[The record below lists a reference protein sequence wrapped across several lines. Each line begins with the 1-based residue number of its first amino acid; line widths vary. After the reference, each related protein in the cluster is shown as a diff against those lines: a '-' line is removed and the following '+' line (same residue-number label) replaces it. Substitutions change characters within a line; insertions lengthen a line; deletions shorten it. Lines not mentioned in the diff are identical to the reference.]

1 MTSLKPQSLSKQ
13 TLAKK
18 SLDNL
23 EKQIDLHTRQLLE
36 ANQQLTREINERK
49 RAEQVARTLFRIS
62 NAINVS
68 KDLEELYTSIHRIL
82 GEIIDLSN
90 FYIAIYHKLTRRI
103 TFPYFIDEFDS
114 KTTYSDRFSE
124 ENSLTGEV
132 ILAKKPVFLSQSDLQ
147 LRANEQRIIGTTP
160 KIWLGVPLHIKDEVI
175 GVMATQS
182 YHDPNH
188 FDEMDLDV
196 LHSVSDQV
204 ALAIDRKRSEQ
215 SIIAS
220 EKKYRNIIES
230 IDDGYYE
237 IDLSANMTLVNHAM
251 CTLLGSS
258 EKDLLGKNTAA
269 FISEPSSKKVSEA
282 FTAYFNTEKPVKT
295 LELEVY
301 RQDGT
306 SRYIETVASGIRDED
321 NSLSGFRGIA
331 RDVTERKIAE
341 KSRKVLENQLQQSQR
356 LESLGTLAGGIAHD
370 FNNLLMGIQG
380 RTALLLQDLAATHP
394 HYSPLKN
401 IEQIVD
407 SAANLT
413 KRLLGFARGGKY
425 EVRPT
430 DLNELIEKN
439 LDMFGR
445 TKKEITICTSLKSNL
460 QPVEVDQNQI
470 EQVLLN
476 LLVNAA
482 QAMPD
487 GGVISITTSHCML
500 PKTEAQLYGIA
511 PGDYVEITLADTG
524 EGMDKAT
531 IPKIFDPFFTTK
543 ATGHGTGLGLAM
555 VYGIIVNHGGAIS
568 VQSAPKNGTIFSI
581 LLPTTDKQIAAETK
595 IPTDIMEK
603 GSETILLVDDEPMI
617 VDIAQEILGVLGYK
631 VLTAG
636 SGQEALEVYTRHQDT
651 VNFCIIDMIMP
662 HMSGSELFDR
672 LKKIN
677 PAVKVLLSSGYSID
691 GQAREILNRGCDGFI
706 QKPFTISQLSIKIR
720 EILD

>member
-1 MTSLKPQSLSKQ
+1 MTSLDTQSLSKQ
-13 TLAKK
+13 TLDKK

-49 RAEQVARTLFRIS
+49 RAEQIARTLFRIS
-62 NAINVS
+62 NAINTS
-68 KDLEELYTSIHRIL
+68 KNLEELYASIHRIL

-90 FYIAIYHKLTRRI
+90 FYIAIYHKLAHRI
-103 TFPYFIDEFDS
+103 TFPYFIDQFDT
-114 KTTYSDRFSE
+114 KTIYSDRFSE

-132 ILAKKPVFLSQSDLQ
+132 ILAKKPVFLNQVDLQ
-147 LRANEQRIIGTTP
+147 LRETEKRIIGTSP
-160 KIWLGVPLHIKDEVI
+160 KIWLGVPLQIKDEVI

-182 YHDPNH
+182 YHNPYH

-215 SIIAS
+215 TIIAS

-237 IDLSANMTLVNHAM
+237 IDIRGNLTLVNQAT
-251 CTLLGSS
+251 CALLGAR

-269 FISEPSSKKVSEA
+269 YMSKQSIKKVSK
-282 FTAYFNTEKPVKT
+282 AYKASFNTDKPAKT
-295 LELEVY
+295 LELELY
-301 RQDGT
+301 RRDGT
-306 SRYIETVASGIRDED
+306 SRYIETVVSTTRDED
-321 NSLSGFRGIA
+321 DALRGFRGIA
-331 RDVTERKIAE
+331 RDITERKIAE
-341 KSRKVLENQLQQSQR
+341 KSRKMLEDQLQQSQR

-380 RTALLLQDLAATHP
+380 RTALLLKDLTAVHP
-394 HYSPLKN
+394 HYAPLKN
-401 IEQIVD
+401 IEQFVE

-425 EVRPT
+425 EVRPI

-445 TKKEITICTSLKSNL
+445 TKKEITICTSLQSNL
-460 QPVEVDQNQI
+460 QPVEADKNQI

-487 GGVISITTSHCML
+487 GGVISITTSHCL
-500 PKTEAQLYGIA
+500 IQEIDARRHGIA
-511 PGDYVEITLADTG
+511 PGNYVEVTLADTG

-595 IPTDIMEK
+595 IPLDIMEK

-617 VDIAQEILGVLGYK
+617 IDIAQEILAVLGYK
-631 VLTAG
+631 ILTAA
-636 SGQEALEVYTRHQDT
+636 SGKEALEIYNCHQDT
-651 VNFCIIDMIMP
+651 INFCIIDMIMP

>member
-1 MTSLKPQSLSKQ
+1 MTNLETQDMSKP
-13 TLAKK
+13 TVTNK
-18 SLDNL
+18 SLDTL
-23 EKQIDLHTRQLLE
+23 EKQIDRNTRQLLE

-49 RAEQVARTLFRIS
+49 RAEQIARTLFRIS
-62 NAINVS
+62 NAINTS
-68 KDLEELYTSIHRIL
+68 KDLGELYASIHRIL

-90 FYIAIYHKLTRRI
+90 FYIAIYHKLTNKI
-103 TFPYFIDEFDS
+103 SFPYFTDEFDA
-114 KTTYSDRFSE
+114 KATYSDQFSE

-132 ILAKKPVFLSQSDLQ
+132 ILAKKPVLLNQLDLQ
-147 LRANEQRIIGTTP
+147 RRETDQHLIGTTP
-160 KIWLGVPLHIKDEVI
+160 KIWLGVPLQIKDEVI

-182 YHDPNH
+182 YTDPDH

-196 LHSVSDQV
+196 LLSVSDQV

-220 EKKYRNIIES
+220 EKKYRNIIDS

-237 IDLSANMTLVNHAM
+237 TDLSGKLTLVNQAA
-251 CTLLGSS
+251 CTLLGLG
-258 EKDLLGKNTAA
+258 ENDLLGKNTAA
-269 FISEPSSKKVSEA
+269 YMSEPSIKKVNEA
-282 FTAYFNTEKPVKT
+282 FTAYRNTEKPAKT

-301 RQDGT
+301 RPDGG
-306 SRYIETVASGIRDED
+306 SRYIETVVSTIRDED

-331 RDVTERKIAE
+331 RDITERKNADE
-341 KSRKVLENQLQQSQR
+341 SRKVLEDQLQQSQR

-370 FNNLLMGIQG
+370 FNNLLMGIEG
-380 RTALLLQDLAATHP
+380 RAALLLQDLPATHP
-394 HYSPLKN
+394 HYAALKN
-401 IEQIVD
+401 IEAIVE

-425 EVRPT
+425 EVRPV

-445 TKKEITICTSLKSNL
+445 TKKEITICTSLQSNL
-460 QPVEVDQNQI
+460 QPVEVDKNQI

-487 GGVISITTSHCML
+487 GGVISITTSHCVL
-500 PKTEAQLYGIA
+500 QQTEARQQGIS
-511 PGDYVEITLADTG
+511 PGKYIEITLSDTG
-524 EGMDKAT
+524 EGMDNAT
-531 IPKIFDPFFTTK
+531 IQKIFDPFFSTK

-568 VQSAPKNGTIFSI
+568 VQSTPMHGTLFSI
-581 LLPTTDKQIAAETK
+581 FLPTTDKKITIETK
-595 IPTDIMEK
+595 TPLPIMEK

-617 VDIAQEILGVLGYK
+617 IDIAQEILGVLGYK

-636 SGQEALEVYTRHQDT
+636 SGQEALEMYHRHQDT
-651 VNFCIIDMIMP
+651 VHLCIIDMIMP
-662 HMSGSELFDR
+662 QMSGSELFDR

-677 PAVKVLLSSGYSID
+677 PAIKVLLSSGYSID